1 MKVLLLEDVDNL
13 GDAGSIVT
21 VKDGYGRNFL
31 IPRGLARLATD
42 NVVKAWEEER
52 RQMSRKLSKKKEDA
66 EKLAADMASLEVLI
80 LAKVGEEN
88 RIFGSVTAQQVV
100 DGLASQGI
108 EVDRRKVDITE
119 DIKHVGVY
127 SANVKVHPEVVAE
140 VKIRVEAEDRKSVV

>member
-1 MKVLLLEDVDNL
+1 MKVLLLEEVDNL

-31 IPRGLARLATD
+31 IPRGLARLATA
-42 NVVKAWEEER
+42 NVIKAWEEER

-66 EKLAADMASLEVLI
+66 EKLAADMASIEVLV

-100 DGLASQGI
+100 DGLAEQGI

-140 VKIRVEAEDRKSVV
+140 VKIRVEAETASV